1 MKILLKSLACF
12 LALIPALP
20 AWAGSISEYSADMV
34 DVKSGRVVQKI
45 AVAPDKIYSES
56 LSAQGRREALAII
69 RLDQKKMYVF
79 IEATKSYMELPF
91 NKERFTAADL
101 NMGMVQ
107 TKQEKM
113 GTEKVGDYM
122 ADKFMITASV
132 MGISTTAYQWLAPE
146 FDPLPVRIESDGGVQ
161 EMQNIKT
168 GSPDPALF
176 EIPAGYK
183 RDAQMEQM
191 MKGMLGQ

>member
-12 LALIPALP
+12 LLFFALP
-20 AWAGSISEYSADMV
+20 AWAGSVKEYSADMV
-34 DVKSGRVVQKI
+34 DMKSGRVVQKI

-56 LSAQGRREALAII
+56 LSAQGQREALAII
-69 RLDQKKMYVF
+69 RMDQKKMYVL

-91 NKERFTAADL
+91 NKEQFTAADL

-113 GTEKVGDYM
+113 GSEKVGDYL
-122 ADKFMITASV
+122 ADKFMVTASV
-132 MGISTTAYQWLAPE
+132 MGLSTTVYQWIAPE

-168 GSPDPALF
+168 GSPAASLF
-176 EIPAGYK
+176 DIPSGYK

-191 MKGMLGQ
+191 MKGLLGQ